1 MQAQQVCLSKEE
13 IALRGREIYDDRIRQ
28 KVESNDD
35 GKIVAI
41 DVVTSEFV
49 VRDNSLNAADALLE
63 NYPDAQIWFVRVG
76 HRAVHRIG
84 FAGST
89 LVSLEQL

>member
-28 KVESNDD
+28 KVEFNDD

-49 VRDNSLNAADALLE
+49 VRDNSLSAADALLE

-89 LVSLEQL
+89 LVK